1 MNFILQL
8 KSKSF
13 ISMGNHLTIDLP
25 PTTVNVINLVE
36 EFDDPITTLL
46 AGVDVISA
54 DGQRIKNE
62 CVHYENT
69 LQLITRDSLKV
80 KKSIDEQDAFIY
92 GMKSNQGG
100 CDQDILFIK
109 QNIDNIK
116 LSSHDGTFIWK
127 ITNIKDKMG

>member
-1 MNFILQL
+1 V
-8 KSKSF
+8 
-13 ISMGNHLTIDLP
+13 IDLP
-25 PTTVNVINLVE
+25 PTTVNGTNLVE

-46 AGVDVISA
+46 AGVDALSV

-62 CVHYENT
+62 SVHYENT
-69 LQLITRDSLKV
+69 LQLITRDLPKV
-80 KKSIDEQDAFIY
+80 KKSIEEQDAFID
-92 GMKSNQGG
+92 GMKINQDS

-116 LSSHDGTFIWK
+116 LSSHDGTLIWK